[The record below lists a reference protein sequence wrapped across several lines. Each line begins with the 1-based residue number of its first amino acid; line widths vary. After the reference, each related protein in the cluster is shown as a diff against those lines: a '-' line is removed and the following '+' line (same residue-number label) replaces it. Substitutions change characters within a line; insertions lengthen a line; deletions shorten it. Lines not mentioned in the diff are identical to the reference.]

1 MLPLEGEAPT
11 GYRLSKDAAE
21 KVLEAAARAVGAV
34 CCTLQI
40 GDLGFARRKGATL
53 PEDDAL
59 VVLLRACL
67 RLNAA
72 PCDVDWSA
80 SVIPV
85 DDFAAKLAAM
95 AFGKLDGA
103 PFDAAPREAK
113 GDLVRWREVL
123 EAWLPPS
130 IERAPF
136 AAWRARGAEAASQGD
151 EYLRKLELLIEGL
164 VDELH
169 AEDARRRRG
178 EPVLP
183 DGGAPPPAAPRCI
196 PWSKAASGASQS
208 STWMRC
214 VRSSSSRRSW
224 TSSVFDVRCCAS
236 RHALCVA
243 RWMKSSAS
251 ASSPSSASELSA
263 FAATDS
269 CGLSRFSSSRSFS
282 AGRI

>member
-21 KVLEAAARAVGAV
+21 KVLEAAARDVGAV

-72 PCDVDWSA
+72 PSDVDWSA

-130 IERAPF
+130 IE
-136 AAWRARGAEAASQGD
+136 
-151 EYLRKLELLIEGL
+151 
-164 VDELH
+164 
-169 AEDARRRRG
+169 
-178 EPVLP
+178 PVSYTHLTLP
-183 DGGAPPPAAPRCI
+183 
-196 PWSKAASGASQS
+196 
-208 STWMRC
+208 T
-214 VRSSSSRRSW
+214 
-224 TSSVFDVRCCAS
+224 
-236 RHALCVA
+236 
-243 RWMKSSAS
+243 
-251 ASSPSSASELSA
+251 
-263 FAATDS
+263 TD
-269 CGLSRFSSSRSFS
+269 
-282 AGRI
+282 